1 MPELEWEYGYF
12 IVIGVILLACLALHQ
27 LFRRNGWL

>member
-12 IVIGVILLACLALHQ
+12 SVIDPILQVSAALFWR
-27 LFRRNGWL
+27 FRHIGWL